1 MVEEQE
7 IWKDVVGYEGL
18 YEVSNLGRVKSVAR
32 IIYKDY
38 RNSKTAVIKG
48 IAKQKRGEVIMQP
61 FLKKTGYYTVSLTK
75 DHKKKTRMIHQLVA
89 KAFIPNPLGKEMIN
103 HIDCNTQNNRVEN
116 LEWATNSENQLHA
129 IAHGLKT
136 DIGVNHN
143 LSRLNE
149 EDVRFI
155 REHYKFRDTVYNTRT
170 LGETFGVSSS
180 VISAIVLGKTYSSVL

>member
-1 MVEEQE
+1 MQEQE

-18 YEVSNLGRVKSVAR
+18 YQVSNLGRVKSCARKIDRGKYVEDRGDIIMSPFLNAHGYFTVMLSKRGKKKQHRIHQMVAR
-32 IIYKDY
+32 
-38 RNSKTAVIKG
+38 
-48 IAKQKRGEVIMQP
+48 
-61 FLKKTGYYTVSLTK
+61 
-75 DHKKKTRMIHQLVA
+75 
-89 KAFIPNPLGKEMIN
+89 AFIPNPENKEMIN

-116 LEWATNSENQLHA
+116 LEWCTNSENQLHA

-143 LSRLNE
+143 LSKLKE

-170 LGETFGVSSS
+170 LGEMFGVSSS
-180 VISAIVLGKTYSSVL
+180 VISAIVLGKTYSSVI

>member
-1 MVEEQE
+1 MQEQE

-18 YEVSNLGRVKSVAR
+18 YQVSNLGRVKSVAR
-32 IIYKDY
+32 IIYKDCT
-38 RNSKTAVIKG
+38 NHPTIKSDFSKWHRK
-48 IAKQKRGEVIMQP
+48 EVIMVQW
-61 FLKKTGYYTVSLTK
+61 KNHNGYYTVSLTK
-75 DHKKKTRMIHQLVA
+75 DHKKKTRPVHQLVA

-103 HIDCNTQNNRVEN
+103 HIDCNTLNNNVNN

-143 LSRLNE
+143 LSKLKE

-170 LGETFGVSSS
+170 LGEMFGVSSS
-180 VISAIVLGKTYSSVL
+180 VISAIVLGKTYSSVI